1 MDYKAL
7 GERIKHCREERH
19 YTQEALAEA
28 VNYSSEHISVIE
40 RGVKPPRLERLVDIA
55 NALEVGLDELVQDDL
70 KVTTKVR
77 SSVLSDRLS
86 KLPERKQKVVLNI
99 LDMLISEFES
109 ET

>member
-1 MDYKAL
+1 MDYKAM
-7 GERIKHCREERH
+7 GERIKHFREERG

-55 NALEVGLDELVQDDL
+55 NALEVGLDELLGEDL

-77 SSVLSDRLS
+77 ASALSDRLA
-86 KLPERKQKVVLNI
+86 KLPERKKRVVLSV
-99 LDMLISEFES
+99 LETLISEFEKDM
-109 ET
+109 